1 MTSLPTPA
9 PEDPLPVVA
18 SWLAE
23 ISASGRCKNPN
34 AMALATCGRTDA
46 PSVRMV
52 LVKGIAPAGYA
63 VFYTNYESRKGTELE
78 QNPRAA
84 AVLYWEPLGRQ
95 VRFEGPVVRSPAAES
110 DAYFATRPALS
121 QLNAWSSAQSRPL
134 ESPADIERA
143 AARAA
148 RELGIAPD
156 GSSASR
162 PVPRPA
168 HWGGYRLWFNTLE
181 LWAEGANRFHERLL
195 YRRALERADAFT
207 FRATAWSVQRLQP

>member
-1 MTSLPTPA
+1 
-9 PEDPLPVVA
+9 
-18 SWLAE
+18 
-23 ISASGRCKNPN
+23 
-34 AMALATCGRTDA
+34 
-46 PSVRMV
+46 MV
-52 LVKGIAPAGYA
+52 LVKEIAPTGYA
-63 VFYTNYESRKGTELE
+63 VFYSNYQSRKADELE

-84 AVLYWEPLGRQ
+84 ALIYWEALGRQ

-110 DAYFATRPALS
+110 DAYFATRPTLS

-134 ESPADIERA
+134 VSSADLDRA

-162 PVPRPA
+162 VVPRPP
-168 HWGGYRLWFNTLE
+168 HWGGYRLWFDTLE

-195 YRRALERADAFT
+195 YRRTLERADPFAY
-207 FRATAWSVQRLQP
+207 RAGTWSVERLQP

>member
-9 PEDPLPVVA
+9 PADPLPTISRWLGEITA
-18 SWLAE
+18 SDRL
-23 ISASGRCKNPN
+23 KNPN
-34 AMALATCGRTDA
+34 AMALATSSREGA
-46 PSVRMV
+46 PAVRMV
-52 LVKGIAPAGYA
+52 LLKEIAPAGYA
-63 VFYTNYESRKGTELE
+63 VFFSNYESRKGAELE

-84 AVLYWEPLGRQ
+84 AMLYWEPLGRQ

-134 ESPADIERA
+134 EAPTDLDRA

-156 GSSASR
+156 GSSTSR

-168 HWGGYRLWFNTLE
+168 HWGGYRLWFDTLE
-181 LWAEGANRFHERLL
+181 LWAEGMNRFHERLL
-195 YRRALERADAFT
+195 YRRSLEHVDAFT
-207 FRATAWSVQRLQP
+207 YRASAWSVQRLQP